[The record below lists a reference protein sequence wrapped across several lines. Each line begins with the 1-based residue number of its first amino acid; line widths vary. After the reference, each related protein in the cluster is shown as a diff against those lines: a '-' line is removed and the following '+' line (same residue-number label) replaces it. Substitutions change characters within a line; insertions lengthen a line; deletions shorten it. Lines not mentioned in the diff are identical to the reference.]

1 MTRLVKCKIR
11 QKLYIIY
18 LYMNTDLMIYL
29 SITSVDVGNTIPAS
43 WWARASFAQKTM
55 VFSAIGIASI
65 LTVFIIACLI
75 AQKIRIGFN
84 FSSPLFGLCLKSI
97 FKLILT
103 F

>member
-1 MTRLVKCKIR
+1 LNTGIE
-11 QKLYIIY
+11 IY
-18 LYMNTDLMIYL
+18 F
-29 SITSVDVGNTIPAS
+29 SITSVDVGNTITAS

-65 LTVFIIACLI
+65 VSVFIIACLI

-84 FSSPLFGLCLKSI
+84 FRSPLFGLCLKSI
-97 FKLILT
+97 LKLILT